1 MELSSLPT
9 PWAGSGL
16 PSPLWPW
23 AAHGLPWEPF
33 MDLLPGVMCK
43 GCSPP
48 CFPCWSSRAEQLG
61 GLGAERSPG
70 LCPLL
75 PAPVCSVLALP
86 WAQPSALA
94 PCLLQ
99 PDLIFPLAFTCPGN
113 CSITRI

>member
-70 LCPLL
+70 LST
-75 PAPVCSVLALP
+75 PACSCVLRAGTALGTALSPGPVPA
-86 WAQPSALA
+86 SA
-94 PCLLQ
+94 
-99 PDLIFPLAFTCPGN
+99 
-113 CSITRI
+113 